1 MGASHVGRVQHG
13 RVLWYAP
20 GMTEDDVAGSVAAAT
35 GAAIHAEAEEGPIDP
50 NATDAANATAS
61 ATANVAS
68 ADTVAVETSAA
79 ETGAVETGEAR
90 TPRKRRKS
98 PAVDQLQLFE
108 INLADA
114 ELPAAAM
121 PFELRVEAAI
131 LLADRPNSDARI
143 AEVLGLVPASVRGAK
158 DASAEATDT
167 PSETS
172 SEDSAAIAGRRREAI
187 RLVREACDTL
197 NQQYAATNR
206 AFRIE
211 SVSGGRQMLTI
222 AAFGQIVTRLKG
234 QRAQTRLSQ
243 AALETLAIIAYRQPI
258 LRAQLEAIRGVACGE
273 VLKSLMERRLVKI
286 VGRAEEVGRP
296 MLYGTTPEFLR
307 VFGIANLSDLPQ
319 AKDLR

>member
-1 MGASHVGRVQHG
+1 
-13 RVLWYAP
+13 
-20 GMTEDDVAGSVAAAT
+20 MTEDDVAGSVASAT
-35 GAAIHAEAEEGPIDP
+35 GAAIHAETVEGPIDP
-50 NATDAANATAS
+50 IATDATNTAPTEATA
-61 ATANVAS
+61 
-68 ADTVAVETSAA
+68 A
-79 ETGAVETGEAR
+79 EGGEAR

-98 PAVDQLQLFE
+98 SADDQLQLFE

-114 ELPAAAM
+114 ELPAAQM

-131 LLADRPNSDARI
+131 LLADRPISDARI

-158 DASAEATDT
+158 DATGEANDT
-167 PSETS
+167 SSGTS

>member
-1 MGASHVGRVQHG
+1 
-13 RVLWYAP
+13 
-20 GMTEDDVAGSVAAAT
+20 MTEDEVVGVVAEAAEAAA
-35 GAAIHAEAEEGPIDP
+35 HAENEQGPIDP
-50 NATDAANATAS
+50 NVSASEVNGADARATEIAGTEIAGT
-61 ATANVAS
+61 
-68 ADTVAVETSAA
+68 EQ
-79 ETGAVETGEAR
+79 R

-98 PAVDQLQLFE
+98 AADDQLQLFE
-108 INLADA
+108 INLSDAD
-114 ELPAAAM
+114 LPASAM
-121 PFELRVEAAI
+121 PFELRVEATI
-131 LLADRPNSDARI
+131 LLADRPISDARI
-143 AEVLGLVPASVRGAK
+143 AEVLGLVPTSTRGTK
-158 DASAEATDT
+158 DGAAETA
-167 PSETS
+167 ETS
-172 SEDSAAIAGRRREAI
+172 NEDSAAIAGRRREAI

-243 AALETLAIIAYRQPI
+243 AALETLAIIAYRQPM

>member
-1 MGASHVGRVQHG
+1 
-13 RVLWYAP
+13 
-20 GMTEDDVAGSVAAAT
+20 MTEDDVAGSVAAAT
-35 GAAIHAEAEEGPIDP
+35 GAAVHAEAEEGPIDP
-50 NATDAANATAS
+50 IATDATNTAPTEATA
-61 ATANVAS
+61 
-68 ADTVAVETSAA
+68 A
-79 ETGAVETGEAR
+79 EGGEAR

-98 PAVDQLQLFE
+98 SADDQLQLFE
-108 INLADA
+108 INLSDA
-114 ELPAAAM
+114 ELPAAQM

-131 LLADRPNSDARI
+131 LLADRPISDARI

-158 DASAEATDT
+158 DPTGEANDT
-167 PSETS
+167 SSGTS

>member
-1 MGASHVGRVQHG
+1 MTEEEASAVAAEAAANSESHVSTADG
-13 RVLWYAP
+13 ATP
-20 GMTEDDVAGSVAAAT
+20 ESVADTHSAAT
-35 GAAIHAEAEEGPIDP
+35 E
-50 NATDAANATAS
+50 
-61 ATANVAS
+61 VAS
-68 ADTVAVETSAA
+68 AEAAAADSATTPAATPAATSS
-79 ETGAVETGEAR
+79 
-90 TPRKRRKS
+90 KRRKKS
-98 PAVDQLQLFE
+98 AEPDQLQLFE
-108 INLADA
+108 INLADP
-114 ELPAAAM
+114 ELPSSGS
-121 PFELRVEAAI
+121 PFESRVEATI
-131 LLADRPNSDARI
+131 LLADRPISDTRI
-143 AEVLGLVPASVRGAK
+143 AEVLGLVPPSVRAVKEGKDSKDAK
-158 DASAEATDT
+158 DDDRDGGDVSA
-167 PSETS
+167 
-172 SEDSAAIAGRRREAI
+172 EDSAALAGRRREAI

-243 AALETLAIIAYRQPI
+243 AALETLAIIAYRQPM

>member
-1 MGASHVGRVQHG
+1 MTEEEASAVAAEAAANSESHVSTADG
-13 RVLWYAP
+13 ATP
-20 GMTEDDVAGSVAAAT
+20 ESVADTHSAAT
-35 GAAIHAEAEEGPIDP
+35 E
-50 NATDAANATAS
+50 
-61 ATANVAS
+61 VAS
-68 ADTVAVETSAA
+68 AEAAAADSATTPAATPAATSS
-79 ETGAVETGEAR
+79 
-90 TPRKRRKS
+90 KRRKKS
-98 PAVDQLQLFE
+98 AEPDQLQLFE
-108 INLADA
+108 INLADP
-114 ELPAAAM
+114 ELPSSGS
-121 PFELRVEAAI
+121 PFESRVEATI
-131 LLADRPNSDARI
+131 LLADRPISDARI
-143 AEVLGLVPASVRGAK
+143 AEVLGLVPPSVRAVTEGKDSKDAK
-158 DASAEATDT
+158 DGDRDGGDVSA
-167 PSETS
+167 
-172 SEDSAAIAGRRREAI
+172 EDSAALAGRRREAI

-243 AALETLAIIAYRQPI
+243 AALETLAIIAYRQPM

>member
-1 MGASHVGRVQHG
+1 MTEEEASAVAAEAAANSESHVSTADG
-13 RVLWYAP
+13 ATP
-20 GMTEDDVAGSVAAAT
+20 ESVADTHSAAT
-35 GAAIHAEAEEGPIDP
+35 EVAPAEA
-50 NATDAANATAS
+50 AAADS
-61 ATANVAS
+61 ATTPAATP
-68 ADTVAVETSAA
+68 AATSS
-79 ETGAVETGEAR
+79 
-90 TPRKRRKS
+90 KRRKKS
-98 PAVDQLQLFE
+98 AEPDQLQLFE
-108 INLADA
+108 INLADP
-114 ELPAAAM
+114 ELPSSGS
-121 PFELRVEAAI
+121 PFESRVEATI
-131 LLADRPNSDARI
+131 LLADRPISDARI
-143 AEVLGLVPASVRGAK
+143 AEVLGLVPPSVRAVKEGKDSKDAK
-158 DASAEATDT
+158 DGDRDGGDVSA
-167 PSETS
+167 
-172 SEDSAAIAGRRREAI
+172 EDSAALAGRRREAI

-197 NQQYAATNR
+197 NRQYAETNR

-243 AALETLAIIAYRQPI
+243 AALETLAIIAYRQPM